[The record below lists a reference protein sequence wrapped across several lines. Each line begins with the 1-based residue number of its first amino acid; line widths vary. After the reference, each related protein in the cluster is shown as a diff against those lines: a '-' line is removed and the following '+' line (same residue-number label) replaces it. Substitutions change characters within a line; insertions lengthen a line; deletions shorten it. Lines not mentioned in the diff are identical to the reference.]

1 MNNYDV
7 IVLGTGGVGSA
18 AAFHLAQ
25 RGASVLGLD
34 KFSGAHDHGSSHGQ
48 TRMIRK
54 AYFEEPDYVPLL
66 HRTYELWRELEELRD
81 EQLYYATGLIEIS
94 PPGGSVV
101 PGVRLAARR
110 HNLPVE
116 ELDPQ
121 DFTDRYPGFVLPDGY
136 EVIFE
141 QDAGYLLV
149 ENSVTAHLQEAAR
162 LGVDIRGDTPVESWS
177 ADASGVTVRTADD
190 SFAAEKLVIT
200 AGAWAARQLGDLDL
214 GLRVVR
220 KHSHW
225 FSADHVY
232 HTDHGCPAFFYE
244 TPDGE
249 FYGFPQIDE
258 RGLKIGEH
266 TGGAAVDNPLSDDKS
281 VELDDQRRVQAFLQK
296 HLPRVSATSTEHVVC
311 YYTLSPDRNFI
322 VDIHP
327 EHERVVIAA
336 GLSGH
341 GFKFTPVLGEILA
354 DLALN
359 GRSALPIGFLG
370 YRQ

>member
-121 DFTDRYPGFVLPDGY
+121 DFTGPLSRVRVTRWIRSDLRTGCGIPARRELRYRASTRGGTPGSRYPWRHAGGIVERGRIRGNSSYRGRFVCRRKTG
-136 EVIFE
+136 
-141 QDAGYLLV
+141 
-149 ENSVTAHLQEAAR
+149 HHCRR
-162 LGVDIRGDTPVESWS
+162 LGGKAIGRSRPGS
-177 ADASGVTVRTADD
+177 ARRAQA
-190 SFAAEKLVIT
+190 FALV
-200 AGAWAARQLGDLDL
+200 
-214 GLRVVR
+214 
-220 KHSHW
+220 
-225 FSADHVY
+225 
-232 HTDHGCPAFFYE
+232 
-244 TPDGE
+244 
-249 FYGFPQIDE
+249 
-258 RGLKIGEH
+258 
-266 TGGAAVDNPLSDDKS
+266 
-281 VELDDQRRVQAFLQK
+281 QRRSRLPYRSRLSRVFL
-296 HLPRVSATSTEHVVC
+296 
-311 YYTLSPDRNFI
+311 
-322 VDIHP
+322 
-327 EHERVVIAA
+327 
-336 GLSGH
+336 
-341 GFKFTPVLGEILA
+341 
-354 DLALN
+354 
-359 GRSALPIGFLG
+359 
-370 YRQ
+370 